1 MPKNTNKTLTFAV
14 YNKDQFPPGNETC
27 ELSCG
32 RFIDII
38 EYIEKGGGLMRKIIN
53 RDLFSPGDVV
63 IVAVSGGIDSMV
75 LLDALAAERTALGL
89 RLVVAHVNHGIRN
102 ASEEEYRFVERRCAE
117 YDVPFEGMTLD
128 PQKSGNFH
136 QYARNRRYEF
146 FAETARKHGAKKIA
160 LAHHADDQAET
171 ILMRLTRGSGFIG
184 YAGMSERTAYGELE
198 LVRPLLHVSKQ
209 TIWEYQ
215 KEKNLEFRNDVSNDE
230 DHYTRNR
237 FRHHVLPVIAAEDP
251 RYSEKFAQF
260 STYVGEAY
268 VLVSRL
274 TREYLES
281 EVEWEPTEASFPVA
295 SFLSLDRI
303 VARDVVK
310 RVVDRLTGNTL
321 EISFRH
327 LGDVLAL
334 AANVRPNA
342 GITVDKRLRVLRE
355 YDRLRFQTI
364 PTSPRPFSVS
374 ISGPGRHE
382 LPNGDT
388 VIIGENPCIDDGICI
403 EVWYNRL
410 DFLFPVTVRTRQAGD
425 RIRLS
430 GGTKK
435 VADLLIDRKV
445 PAEERARI
453 PLFLNAAGEIF
464 WIPGHRIGSV
474 TGNGEQKIQICYV
487 KGK

>member
-1 MPKNTNKTLTFAV
+1 M
-14 YNKDQFPPGNETC
+14 Q
-27 ELSCG
+27 
-32 RFIDII
+32 
-38 EYIEKGGGLMRKIIN
+38 KIIN
-53 RDLFSPGDVV
+53 LGLLAPGDGIV
-63 IVAVSGGIDSMV
+63 IAVSGGVDSMV
-75 LLDALAAERTALGL
+75 LLDALAAERFSLGL
-89 RLVVAHVNHGIRN
+89 RLVVAHVNHGIRK
-102 ASEEEYRFVERRCAE
+102 ASEEEFAFVERRCAE
-117 YDVPFEGMTLD
+117 YGIPFEGMVLD
-128 PQKSGNFH
+128 PQKGENFH

-146 FAETARKHGAKKIA
+146 FSETARKHGAGKIA

-184 YAGMSERTAYGELE
+184 YAGMNERTAFGELE
-198 LVRPLLHVSKQ
+198 LIRPLLRVSKKA
-209 TIWEYQ
+209 IWDYQ
-215 KEKNLEFRNDVSNDE
+215 KAKNLEFRSDASNDE

-260 STYVGEAY
+260 SAYVGEAY
-268 VLVSRL
+268 VLISRL
-274 TREYLES
+274 AKAYLES
-281 EVEWEPTEASFPVA
+281 ETVWEETGASLPVA
-295 SFLSLDRI
+295 SFLSLEPI

-327 LGDVLAL
+327 LDDVLAL
-334 AANVRPNA
+334 AANPHPNA
-342 GITVDKRLRVLRE
+342 EISVDKRLCVRRE
-355 YDRLRFQTI
+355 YDRLRFQTV
-364 PTSPRPFSVS
+364 TASPRPFSVS
-374 ISGPGRHE
+374 VSGPGRHE

-388 VIIGENPCIDDGICI
+388 VIIGENPRIDDGISI

-410 DFLFPVTVRTRQAGD
+410 DFLFPVTVRTRLAGD

-445 PAEERARI
+445 PAEERDRI

-464 WIPGHRIGSV
+464 WIPGQRIGSV
-474 TGNGEQKIQICYV
+474 AGTGEQKTTFCYV
-487 KGK
+487 RGK